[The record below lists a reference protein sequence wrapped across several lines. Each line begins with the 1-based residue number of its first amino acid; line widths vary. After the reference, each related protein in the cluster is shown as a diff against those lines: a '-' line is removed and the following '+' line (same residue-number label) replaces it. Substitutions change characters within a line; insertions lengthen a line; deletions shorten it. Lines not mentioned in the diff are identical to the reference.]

1 MRICVSE
8 RSVQSQD
15 DQPSLRAQADNLS
28 FSAWSP
34 NTGITSTVVKAGHGF
49 AFSVAKGQKFR
60 ITDLKG
66 RQIVDFLAWKQ
77 LPASASTTSSSRRGS
92 SGSNSSSNSGAATL
106 ADPQIRFSAGNTRW
120 HLGGATPALGE
131 HLYTNTGAAMFVIT
145 ADTVRIHDMTF
156 PCCYPELYGRAGLAG
171 HRACAS
177 NISEAVS
184 LAGYWG
190 AAMDHREVHDPF
202 NVFQNTPFYKLNGD
216 LMSSVAGDY
225 IEMVALMD
233 VICAVSS
240 CPYDLN
246 GFVKPT
252 EIEIAVGV

>member
-1 MRICVSE
+1 MRICVAP
-8 RSVQSQD
+8 RSVQGQD
-15 DQPSLRAQADNLS
+15 DQRNLRAQSDNLS

-34 NTGITSTVVKAGHGF
+34 ITGITSTVVKAGHGF
-49 AFSVAKGQKFR
+49 AFSVAKGQRFR
-60 ITDLKG
+60 ITDLQG

-77 LPASASTTSSSRRGS
+77 LPPAAASSDSNTSSSNGI
-92 SGSNSSSNSGAATL
+92 APTL

-120 HLGGATPALGE
+120 HLTGATPALNE

-156 PCCYPELYGRAGLAG
+156 PCCYPELYAREGFKG

-177 NISEAVS
+177 NISEAMT

-190 AAMDHREVHDPF
+190 GRPMDHRDVPDPF

-233 VICAVSS
+233 VVCAVSS

-252 EIEIAVGV
+252 EIGVAVGV